1 MVDFWR
7 MIWQEEIT
15 HIVMLTCVEER
26 GKVSILFLNVCV
38 GPHNVDSDEGDDDSD
53 QDVDNENSKGKT
65 CTQ

>member
-1 MVDFWR
+1 
-7 MIWQEEIT
+7 MIWQEKIT

-38 GPHNVDSDEGDDDSD
+38 KPHDGDSDKGDDDND
-53 QDVDNENSKGKT
+53 QDDDNEKSKGKT